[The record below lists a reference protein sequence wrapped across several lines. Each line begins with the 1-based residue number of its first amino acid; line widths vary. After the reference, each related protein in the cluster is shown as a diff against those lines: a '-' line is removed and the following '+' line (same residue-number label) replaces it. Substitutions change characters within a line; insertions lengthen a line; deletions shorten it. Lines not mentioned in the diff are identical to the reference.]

1 MITFDDFKPVSLMG
15 EHDFSFSNEAMDE
28 WSALFPD
35 DRQSLPAMPPAMIVM
50 VFMRAYV
57 SIMNERPRGNVH
69 ASQKFWISRLPT
81 LNDRLTTRLNCTA
94 KELKN
99 SRRWVTFD
107 ADTIDSNGR
116 LLFRGQMTTIWA
128 A

>member
-1 MITFDDFKPVSLMG
+1 MMTFDDFEPGLPLG
-15 EHDFSFSNEAMDE
+15 ACSFAFTKEALAE

-35 DRQSLPAMPPAMIVM
+35 DRQSSPAMPPAMIAM
-50 VFMRAYV
+50 VVMRAFTMV
-57 SIMNERPRGNVH
+57 LHDRPRGNIH

-81 LNDRLTTRLNCTA
+81 LNDRLTTRLSCIG

-99 SRRWVTFD
+99 GRRWLTFGT
-107 ADTIDSNGR
+107 DTIDPAGE

-128 A
+128 T